1 MSRLTWDDAGTRIFE
16 TGIDRVVLYSTNGMA
31 ISWNGIQR
39 ITEKT
44 EGSATTPLYID
55 GVKFI
60 EARVYGDFA
69 ATIEAYSA
77 PIEFGAHDGTA
88 FDFQGIGFGLQPVK
102 PFAFSYRTLIGDE
115 NEREDL
121 AYKLHIVFKAYAT
134 AAERSYTTLGGDV
147 NPVTFSWDITTVP
160 SRVVGRRPTAHL
172 TIDSRYIS
180 KGLLEFIEANLYGGE
195 GIVGQLTTM
204 QDLLDKIEEYR
215 QTHTGRFTSGFM
227 SRF

>member
-1 MSRLTWDDAGTRIFE
+1 MSRLTWDDMGSRFFE
-16 TGIDRVVLYSTNGMA
+16 TGVDRVVLYSTDGMA
-31 ISWNGIQR
+31 IAWNGVQR

-44 EGSATTPLYID
+44 EGSSITPLYLD
-55 GVKFI
+55 GMKFI

-88 FDFQGIGFGLQPVK
+88 FDFQGIGFGLQPIK

-134 AAERSYTTLGGDV
+134 AAERSYETLGSDI

-180 KGLLEFIEANLYGGE
+180 ERLLGFIEDNLYGGE
-195 GIVGQLTTM
+195 GIIGRLTTM

-215 QTHTGRFTSGFM
+215 STPPGLFTSGFM